1 MKKMFVTLMMAFLLV
16 SCGGSNSDNPPDV
29 EDPDTE
35 PDVTEQTIFYD
46 EDIATFSEDSISHT
60 VDNGVSEAKG
70 TYSGRYVDNGI
81 VVTIDVVD
89 SNIMT
94 IKDMGYSDNVE
105 LQIQAYDST
114 FQLDH
119 KTFNFL
125 ITGAGN
131 YWFREWNR
139 GYKAFTPNLG
149 DTSVQF
155 QLTGTGYKAEV
166 FFSYDLLGT
175 TAAEG
180 YGNIRLF
187 FALRNRA
194 SETVNVY
201 KECDF
206 MATTYSEPHTWF
218 VVDKDNKMVRRDFN
232 SFKFGD
238 DYSHILDN
246 LANITTSLPHHN
258 VFSGA
263 PAFRNSNVCL
273 ASYGLA
279 DELLTNSSYVR
290 GNKVDTNTVTASS
303 GGYLVVA
310 ANAFNSELNNQLVI
324 DGWQLLKGNCPDMLT
339 VVANNSH
346 DFNQLTNY
354 YYLEVSSGEQV
365 SLAGEWTVLFA
376 KYDETL
382 PTYDYWNYEEIY
394 LSAEQVNDEFYS
406 EDAQEC
412 AVGPNIIASES
423 GRLFCSFTLGGP
435 IEPHEYNF
443 WYLFYSDNNG
453 KDWVRAAII
462 DTWLNQIV
470 KGSKHIVLFE
480 SNINITENNE
490 LFLFLT
496 CRENMPGGQ
505 TAGCY
510 QGYVTISNIE
520 EDPSNWKMSEYTTMG
535 TGFFFKNT
543 YKVLS
548 NGMYIASAQDCTDE
562 RYNLIFASFDKGA
575 TWELYSRVYSPQA
588 FSYDEGI
595 IMEKDDGTLWL
606 TFRTRKKYMYESF
619 STDNGKTWSVARQ
632 YFMPNTD
639 TRFNIKELET
649 GEWVMVYN
657 NSQSGRT
664 NMTMAISRDEG
675 KTWENKILL
684 HERQCSYPDVLVHNG
699 QVHVVFDDGR
709 YSDFAW
715 RYEDNGQTKTWG
727 YIYYYSIDINE
738 LLNKTYSVLDINE
751 LTVLTRCRERGLA
764 SIQGS
769 GTQADPYL
777 INSYSDFKVISNLNE
792 DGMTFVNQYI
802 KLNADITGL
811 DRKIGIAVTPFG
823 GTFDG
828 NNHTVTVNY
837 KFATGIANQGVF
849 GTIAN
854 TALIKDLTVKGQL
867 VSEHA
872 GSANMGGVVGVNNGG
887 TIQNCDSYVN
897 MTLAGYQSGGIVGR
911 NLGGTITD
919 CNNYGNIITTSN
931 TTGNNSRGVAGI
943 AGYLNINAKTTIT
956 NCNNY
961 GKIESS
967 GTQVGG
973 IVGFS
978 NGAKNYIHEI
988 INCRNE
994 GEIISSSTINSTSN
1008 EGVGGIVGF
1017 GLYTKVKN
1025 ATNIAKITAKCSQV
1039 AGIIGKVSEYSVI
1052 EGCTNNGDI
1061 LGYNQVGGIAG
1072 RAVGNTTI
1080 TGCTNNSLI
1089 QYVTDTTH
1097 GQICGYSTSVT
1108 LENNTENGSVSQ
1120 YVDN

>member
-1 MKKMFVTLMMAFLLV
+1 MKKLFLTLMMAFLLV
-16 SCGGSNSDNPPDV
+16 SCGGSDTPPDV
-29 EDPDTE
+29 EDPDIE
-35 PDVTEQTIFYD
+35 PDVTEKTIFYD

-81 VVTIDVVD
+81 VVVIEVVD

-114 FQLDH
+114 FQLDN

-131 YWFREWNR
+131 YWFRRWER
-139 GYKAFTPNLG
+139 GYKAYSPNFG
-149 DTSVQF
+149 QFSVEF
-155 QLTGTGYKAEV
+155 QLTGTGYKTEV

-175 TAAEG
+175 TPSEG

-194 SETVNVY
+194 SESINIY

-206 MATTYSEPHTWF
+206 MATTYSEPNTWF
-218 VVDKDNKMVRRDFN
+218 VVDKNNKMTRRDFD
-232 SFKFGD
+232 SFKFGEE
-238 DYSHILDN
+238 YSYIFDN
-246 LANITTSLPHHN
+246 LAKVTTSLPHHN

-263 PAFRNSNVCL
+263 PAFVNSNVCL

-279 DELLTNSSYVR
+279 DELFNSSYVR
-290 GNKVDTNTVTASS
+290 GNKANTNTVAASS
-303 GGYLVVA
+303 SGYLVLA
-310 ANAFNSELNNQLVI
+310 ANAFNVDLNNQLVVN
-324 DGWQLLKGNCPDMLT
+324 GWQLLKGNCPDMLT

-346 DFNQLTNY
+346 DFNQLVNY
-354 YYLEVSSGEQV
+354 YFLEVSSGQSV
-365 SLAGEWTVLFA
+365 NVTGEWAILFA
-376 KYDETL
+376 KYDESL
-382 PTYDYWNYEEIY
+382 PTLDYWNYEEIY
-394 LSAEQVNDEFYS
+394 MSSSQVNDEFYS

-412 AVGPNIIASES
+412 TVGPNIVVSES

-435 IEPHEYNF
+435 VEPHEYNY
-443 WYLFYSDNNG
+443 WYLAYSDNNG

-462 DTWLNQIV
+462 DTWLDQIV

-496 CRENMPGGQ
+496 GRENTPGGQ

-520 EDPSNWKMSEYTTMG
+520 EDPSNWEMSKYTSLG

-543 YKVLS
+543 YRILS
-548 NGMYIASAQDCTDE
+548 NGLYIASAQDCVDE
-562 RYNLIFASFDKGA
+562 RYNLIYASTDKGV
-575 TWELYSRVYSPQA
+575 TWELYSKVYAPQA

-606 TFRTRKKYMYESF
+606 TFRTRKQQMYETI
-619 STDNGKTWSVARQ
+619 STDGGKTWSVARP

-639 TRFNIKELET
+639 TRFAIKELPT
-649 GEWVMVYN
+649 GDWVMVYN

-664 NMTMAISRDEG
+664 NMTMTISRDEG

-684 HERQCSYPDVLVHNG
+684 HERHCSYPDIVIYNN

-709 YSDFAW
+709 YSNYAW

-727 YIYYYSIDINE
+727 YIYYYSIDIGE
-738 LLNKTYSVLDINE
+738 LLTKTFSVLDINE
-751 LTVLTRCRERGLA
+751 LTVITRCRERGLA
-764 SIQGS
+764 TLQGS
-769 GTQADPYL
+769 GTQDDPYL
-777 INSYSDFKVISNLNE
+777 INNYSDFKVISNLNE
-792 DGMTFVNQYI
+792 GGNTFINQYI

-811 DRKIGIAVTPFG
+811 DRKIGIFATPFA

-828 NNHTVTVNY
+828 NNHTLTVNY
-837 KFATGIANQGVF
+837 KHGSAVANQGVF
-849 GTIAN
+849 GTIGS

-867 VSEHA
+867 VSEYT
-872 GSANMGGVVGVNNGG
+872 GSANMGGVVGVNNAG

-897 MTLAGYQSGGIVGR
+897 MTLAGYQCGGIVGR
-911 NLGGTITD
+911 NLGGSITD
-919 CNNYGNIITTSN
+919 CNNFGNILTTSN
-931 TTGNNSRGVAGI
+931 ITGNNSRGIGGI

-956 NCNNY
+956 NCNNF

-967 GTQVGG
+967 GTQIGG

-994 GEIISSSTINSTSN
+994 GEIVSSSTINATSN
-1008 EGVGGIVGF
+1008 EGVGGMIGF
-1017 GLYTKVKN
+1017 SLYTKIKN
-1025 ATNIAKITAKCSQV
+1025 STNIGDITAKCSQV
-1039 AGIIGKVSEYSVI
+1039 AGIVGKVSDYSVI
-1052 EGCTNNGDI
+1052 EGCTNSGNVI
-1061 LGYNQVGGIAG
+1061 GYNQVGGIAG
-1072 RAVGNTTI
+1072 RAVGNTSI
-1080 TGCTNNSLI
+1080 IGCTNNGAI
-1089 QYVTDTTH
+1089 QYMADTTY
-1097 GQICGYSTSVT
+1097 GQIFGYSNSII

-1120 YVDN
+1120 YTNN